1 MDYVKLEKFLKNKI
15 PNADVDVIGKS
26 VLGRNIY
33 AVYFDFH
40 SNYNVIIQASI
51 HAREHITTS
60 LVVKFIKDVSKNFE
74 FYKQLNMPNII
85 FVPMANPDGVMI
97 SCHGLK
103 SVKNEKVKFKLQ
115 KINIK
120 NEDFTLFKANANAVD
135 LNNNFDANW
144 GTGKENVKLPAFHG
158 YIGKRP
164 ESEPE
169 VKALVSLTKKVKPCF
184 TISYHCK
191 GEEIY
196 YDFYQSGR
204 ERKRDK
210 KIAKLFAKATGYK
223 IKSTEKSSSGG
234 YKDWCVQKLKIPSI
248 TVEVGSDN
256 LSHPISEK
264 FLPEIYQKNKNVI
277 KLLPK
282 AMKIFQTYK

>member
-120 NEDFTLFKANANAVD
+120 
-135 LNNNFDANW
+135 
-144 GTGKENVKLPAFHG
+144 
-158 YIGKRP
+158 
-164 ESEPE
+164 
-169 VKALVSLTKKVKPCF
+169 
-184 TISYHCK
+184 
-191 GEEIY
+191 
-196 YDFYQSGR
+196 
-204 ERKRDK
+204 
-210 KIAKLFAKATGYK
+210 
-223 IKSTEKSSSGG
+223 
-234 YKDWCVQKLKIPSI
+234 
-248 TVEVGSDN
+248 
-256 LSHPISEK
+256 
-264 FLPEIYQKNKNVI
+264 
-277 KLLPK
+277 
-282 AMKIFQTYK
+282 MKILHFLKQMQMLWTSIITLMQTGEQEKKM